1 MGDRLGTPGAVGF
14 SPLSFSTLS
23 IFFIFLQPLPA
34 PLSITEHETI
44 AQRLLTNGPKR
55 SKAIAT
61 AGR

>member
-14 SPLSFSTLS
+14 SPLHFLLRASFY
-23 IFFIFLQPLPA
+23 FLQPLPA

-61 AGR
+61 AER